1 MAFPAGLKVWIEFGT
16 LYSNVW
22 TDVTAD
28 VDTSS
33 QVSMKFGRT
42 DAQATPIAAT
52 LGIRL
57 ENNLG
62 SYTPLRQVLADGV
75 TANPNYPNVVPD
87 KRIKV
92 SWTISAT
99 EYDRFVGFIDSWVPG
114 LDNGVRPYVDII
126 ATDITGR
133 LGSIVLQSPLM
144 QEVLFDGPA
153 LFWPLTD
160 PAGSSYAVQLGSF
173 SSPTT
178 PLYEVPPGANP
189 LIATVAGT
197 GGGDSAFGGNGVG
210 SGNGTAIALTPL
222 SASNGNYLFA
232 PLQTTIG
239 TFGMFAGEIFVQIPT
254 VPAATATVLL
264 INTPFVSLEIQVD
277 TSGHVVMLQ
286 NGSAVATSTNSVA
299 DGLWHAL
306 AFTVATLT
314 GPPRTQLT
322 LWVDAV
328 SIGSANVTGTSSG
341 SSGVYVSK
349 PGGLFTG
356 NVGYLSLYPTAPSS
370 TRLAAH
376 YAAATG
382 YAGDT
387 TGARIARVLTWA
399 GLTSSQWNL
408 DPGAAIVGTYP
419 QNNKTVL
426 QYCQDMAVTEGGGA
440 VVYATPDGL
449 VRFADRNFRTSP
461 TVAVTVD
468 AQKDLTSSSYLPS
481 FDKSKLQN
489 QAVVT
494 RATADTT
501 ASVQTVTVTNTY
513 PTNSG
518 SLTSYATTDLDA
530 LANAQEIVA
539 RNANPGFRF
548 PQIGIALLTAV
559 NNLYVAV
566 AGVQIGSRIRLNNI
580 PTGKAPATQV
590 DVLVEG
596 WTETFTNS
604 SYNWV
609 ADTSPADAPTRGIYD
624 DTTRGRYGPG
634 TSMTLTGT
642 YAAGTT
648 TIQVTTTAGN
658 PTFTTVSARYP
669 LSIKVNEEEIVL
681 NSAPGGASSPQ
692 TFTGVT
698 RGANGT
704 PAASQAAGS
713 QVHLAH
719 QATYTL

>member
-1 MAFPAGLKVWIEFGT
+1 MAFPAGLKVQIEFGT

-28 VDTSS
+28 VDAST

-42 DAQATPIAAT
+42 DAQGAPTAAT
-52 LGIRL
+52 LSIRL

-62 SYTPLRQVLADGV
+62 AYTPLRQVLSDGV
-75 TANPNYPNVVPD
+75 TANANYPNVVPD

-114 LDNGVRPYVDII
+114 LENGVRPYVDIV
-126 ATDITGR
+126 ATDVTGR
-133 LGSIVLQSPLM
+133 LASVVLQSPLM
-144 QEVLFDGPA
+144 QEVLADDPG

-160 PAGSSYAVQLGSF
+160 SAGSAYAVQLGSF

-178 PLYEVPPGANP
+178 ALYEVPPGAYP
-189 LIATVAGT
+189 LVATAAGT
-197 GGGDSAFGGNGVG
+197 GGSSAFGGNGVG
-210 SGNGTAIALTPL
+210 SGNGTGVALAPVD
-222 SASNGNYLFA
+222 ANNGSYLFA

-239 TFGMFAGEIFVQIPT
+239 TFGMFGGEIFVQIPT
-254 VPAATATVLL
+254 VPASTATVLL
-264 INTPFVSLEIQVD
+264 VNTTLVSLEIQVD

-286 NGSAVATSTNSVA
+286 NGNTVATSGSIA
-299 DGLWHAL
+299 DGNWHAL
-306 AFTVATLT
+306 AFTVVTLT

-328 SIGSANVTGTSSG
+328 SIGSANVSGTSTG
-341 SSGVYVSK
+341 ATGIYVGK

-356 NVGYLSLYPTAPSS
+356 NVGYLSLYPTAPSG

-376 YAAATG
+376 YAAAFG
-382 YAGDT
+382 YTGDT
-387 TGARIARVLTWA
+387 VGARIARILTWA
-399 GLTSSQWNL
+399 GLSSSQWNL
-408 DPGAAIVGTYP
+408 DPGVAIVGTYP
-419 QNNKTVL
+419 QNNKNAL

-548 PQIGIALLTAV
+548 PQVGIALLTSV
-559 NNLYVAV
+559 NSLYVAV
-566 AGVQIGSRIRLNNI
+566 AGVQIGSRLRLSNI
-580 PTGKAPATQV
+580 PVGKAPATQV

-609 ADTSPADAPTRGIYD
+609 ADTSPADIPVRGIYD
-624 DTTRGRYGPG
+624 DTSRGRYGPG

-648 TIQVTTTAGN
+648 TIQVTTTAGY

-681 NSAPGGASSPQ
+681 NSAPGGSSSPQ